1 MLWVG
6 TVLLESISLHNKG
19 VSKDIFLQEWRDQLL
34 ESWRKDASMDLLK
47 VTSLVRT
54 LDSNYLTS
62 VTRANTHRRPRGIS
76 STVKEPVTAHQRQ
89 SLLPL
94 PSVRHLV
101 NGMRSS
107 RIPNDESI
115 FRSMMEWHL

>member
-1 MLWVG
+1 VLWIG
-6 TVLLESISLHNKG
+6 TVLLESLSLRNKG
-19 VSKDIFLQEWRDQLL
+19 VSQDTFLQEWRDQLL

-47 VTSLVRT
+47 VISLVRT
-54 LDSNYLTS
+54 LDSSYLTS
-62 VTRANTHRRPRGIS
+62 VTRANTHRRPRGTS
-76 STVKEPVTAHQRQ
+76 STVKEQATALQRQ

-94 PSVRHLV
+94 PSVRHLA

-115 FRSMMEWHL
+115 FRSMMEWHV